1 MKKWNAIGDA
11 DETGVAA
18 GPEEVKQYSRY
29 QADKLNKNSL

>member
-18 GPEEVKQYSRY
+18 GPEEVKQHSRLSSR
-29 QADKLNKNSL
+29 QTQQKC